1 MGKLLFQRT
10 EFRPGSEWTIGK
22 DHLLRFN
29 LNGNLEFWQISRRS
43 LIWETATQGDRLMMQ
58 GDGNLV
64 IYDGEVPVWSSGT
77 FGNPDAVLAADE
89 EGHLEILTSDLE
101 LVLWQIEADEPEE
114 LEEDLAPEKEPVC
127 EVSET

>member
-29 LNGNLEFWQISRRS
+29 LNGNLEFWQTSRRR
-43 LIWETATQGDRLMMQ
+43 LIWETDTEGDRLTMQ

-101 LVLWQIEADEPEE
+101 FVLWQIEGEEPEE
-114 LEEDLAPEKEPVC
+114 SREDLAPEKEPA
-127 EVSET
+127 EIASER

>member
-10 EFRPGSEWTIGK
+10 EFCPASEWTIGR

-29 LNGNLEFWQISRRS
+29 LNGNLEFWQLSQRR

-64 IYDGEVPVWSSGT
+64 IYDGEVPIWSSGT
-77 FGNPDAVLAADE
+77 FGNPDAVLVADE

-101 LVLWQIEADEPEE
+101 LVLWQIEGDEIEE
-114 LEEDLAPEKEPVC
+114 PQEDIAPERVPAEA
-127 EVSET
+127 SQG